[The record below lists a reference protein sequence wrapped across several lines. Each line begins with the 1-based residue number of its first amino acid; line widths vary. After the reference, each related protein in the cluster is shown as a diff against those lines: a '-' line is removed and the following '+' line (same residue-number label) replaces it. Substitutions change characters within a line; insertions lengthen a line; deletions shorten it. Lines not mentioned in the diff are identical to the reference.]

1 MALCLTSQEVLDQ
14 LSSSRQAY
22 GNVIS
27 SNSLISNFKNSFGA
41 FPPELEEQINTL
53 REKEKE
59 FCDLLGVDNLEKA
72 NEKLTDLRQDIIGLN
87 RLSGSSL
94 NTYFLKPAREALK
107 DYRAS
112 GMDIAIY
119 QEEQAKFKERFI
131 AILQYE
137 ANKLKN
143 PIKDSANLKK
153 FVFQM
158 LQAGGYGKHQHLS
171 TAGFEK
177 GITEEIVN
185 HLFRDQRKAAERF
198 VQDYMNKH
206 PVKFK
211 KAMKNRKDGQL
222 EESVRQ
228 NLVQD
233 LEVSKTENS
242 VVISS
247 TFNDWSSITY
257 HLTGEKAKDLSP
269 DKIKEVKGKL
279 YRLIIDTSG
288 IKDPLFDSVTSSILD
303 KSNVFFGDNVSKDV
317 NGLLGEI
324 AGAYIISKLLGK
336 GQVIWQGGLI
346 GDNSK
351 KPHEDLIIETLEE
364 AGNRIGIQ
372 VKNTTKSLSQGKT
385 FDVDFTEK
393 ISTSFPEIEEEIGQ
407 NNFAQLSAV
416 YGMKSFNVEYH
427 MEGNTAEPG
436 NPRFA
441 GIRAQIEHMAER
453 TTAILSVFAG
463 NLMYM
468 QLQEEIKKLKGP
480 KYLGNTIYLVAG
492 KYFFSAAEQLE
503 NIFLQARNFLRSEN
517 FEKTTAFQIE
527 GSFKDAGTIIDYI
540 NMKADN
546 REQLQKKWGNNGPNL
561 LLKSSYTFTMPF

>member
-14 LSSSRQAY
+14 LGRSRQAY

-41 FPPELEEQINTL
+41 FPPELEAQINTL
-53 REKEKE
+53 QEKEKE
-59 FCDLLGVDNLEKA
+59 FCQLLDVDNLEKA

-119 QEEQAKFKERFI
+119 QKEQAKFKERFI

-206 PVKFK
+206 PTKFRN
-211 KAMKNRKDGQL
+211 AMKNKRNEQL
-222 EESVRQ
+222 DEEVVRQ

-233 LEVSKTENS
+233 LDVSKTENS

-257 HLTGEKAKDLSP
+257 HLTGKKAEDLSP
-269 DKIKEVKGKL
+269 DKIKEVKDKL

-288 IKDPLFDSVTSSILD
+288 IKDPLFYSVTNSILD

-346 GDNSK
+346 GDDSK
-351 KPHEDLIIETLEE
+351 KPHEDLIIDALK
-364 AGNRIGIQ
+364 GSRIGIQ

-393 ISTSFPEIEEEIGQ
+393 ISTSFSEIEDEIGQ
-407 NNFAQLSAV
+407 NDFAQLSAI
-416 YGMKSFNVEYH
+416 YGLESFNVEYH
-427 MEGNTAEPG
+427 MEGNEAKPG

-441 GIRAQIEHMAER
+441 GIRAQIEHMAQR

-468 QLQEEIKKLKGP
+468 QLQEEIKKLKGSQ
-480 KYLGNTIYLVAG
+480 YLGNTIYLVAG
-492 KYFFSAAEQLE
+492 RYFFGAAEQLE

-527 GSFKDAGTIIDYI
+527 GSFKDTGTIIDYI
-540 NMKADN
+540 NMKEDALA
-546 REQLQKKWGNNGPNL
+546 QFQKKWGNNGPNL